1 VNKELDCRAC
11 EYLEFVDE
19 EFPSPEEPII
29 VHKYYKCRR
38 MKEIIFALRELKERY
53 RSCSFRKERTKKG
66 IISEFESE
74 VRMINVIF
82 TQLLGERKL
91 VEVMKI
97 DTRVIAELGT
107 SCFSEKD
114 FFVKIGYIYN
124 VLDMD
129 IEALRRLVSKYEE
142 DWKGIKLVE
151 QFLRERGLLNEIKD
165 VIEFW
170 KDLVRLRDCSY
181 PYHRASE
188 RRVLEIMNRLGLKYP
203 SAKWEDLYSSLFQR
217 LTSSLGKFRKVLLKV
232 LE

>member
-1 VNKELDCRAC
+1 
-11 EYLEFVDE
+11 LEFVDE

-38 MKEIIFALRELKERY
+38 MKEIIFTLDELKKMY
-53 RSCSFRKERTKKG
+53 KSCSFRKERTKKG

-91 VEVMKI
+91 VKVMKI
-97 DTRVIAELGT
+97 DTRTIVELST
-107 SCFSEKD
+107 PCFSEKD

-124 VLDMD
+124 VLDID
-129 IEALRRLVSKYEE
+129 VKVLRRLVSEYRE

-151 QFLRERGLLNEIKD
+151 QFLRERGLLDEVKD

-170 KDLVRLRDCSY
+170 RDLVRLRDCSY
-181 PYHRASE
+181 PYHRASD

-203 SAKWEDLYSSLFQR
+203 PAKWEDLYSSLLQKFV
-217 LTSSLGKFRKVLLKV
+217 SSLGEFKRMLLKV